1 MENEKKKKGGKI
13 YEISGIAY
21 PSLYICVSFIYI
33 YIYVSQPNI
42 VDLYCIVERRLRSY
56 LS

>member
-1 MENEKKKKGGKI
+1 MENEKKKKVGKYMKYLVLHIPHYI
-13 YEISGIAY
+13 YVC
-21 PSLYICVSFIYI
+21 LLYI